1 MEVPTNKME
10 EKELLLISH
19 VADPDGITPVILA
32 SFSFKEFDTLLLNP
46 GEVDEKLKENLEKYK
61 EIHIVDLPVSEE
73 MAKEI
78 DANEKWKNKVK
89 LFDHHHGNLYLNN
102 YSFAKVIDE
111 QNGRKESGTSNYYNY
126 LINISD
132 NPLLHKNST
141 KGLVDQVRIIDT
153 YDFKT
158 EEDQKAHNIDALF
171 TILGRQNYI
180 DYFTKYIENNEIFE
194 YTEQEQ
200 FLIKLEKDKM
210 NNYIEKREEEMI
222 TAELEGHNV
231 GIVYAERYRSDLGN
245 YLATKHEELDFIII
259 INIAKSISFR
269 GHDKVDLSVFA
280 KKFGGGGHK
289 NASGCSLPQNLL
301 QDVTKL
307 IFKNIKIKEEK

>member
-46 GEVDEKLKENLEKYK
+46 GEVDEKLKENIEKYK